1 MAGEALSLVLLVM
14 QAEQPRRDATV
25 QFDSFGA
32 SSGAQPYALAVKL
45 QRLRAQ
51 RYEIHYQD

>member
-1 MAGEALSLVLLVM
+1 MLVV

-32 SSGAQPYALAVKL
+32 SSGAQPYALAVNSSAWRE
-45 QRLRAQ
+45 QPA
-51 RYEIHYQD
+51 EIHYQD